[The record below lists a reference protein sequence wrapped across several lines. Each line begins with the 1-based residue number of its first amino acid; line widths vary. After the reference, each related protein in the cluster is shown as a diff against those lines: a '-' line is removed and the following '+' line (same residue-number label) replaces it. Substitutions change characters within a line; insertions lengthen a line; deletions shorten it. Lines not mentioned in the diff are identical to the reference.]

1 MMGPR
6 FPWLLWAYA
15 CCWSAG
21 FCGKVVVWPTDASH
35 WINVK
40 VLLEELVLRGHEV
53 TVLVPSSNLLINY
66 QDTSSP
72 FTFEVLQ
79 VSFTQ
84 ETLDAFMDDFLSFWL
99 NEISNASAWQIMW
112 RMKKDLE
119 IFSNMSKQACD
130 TAMNPQLIEK
140 LQQAKFDILIADPLA
155 VGGELIAEILAIPF
169 VYSFRFSDGNVVE
182 RLCGGLPSPPS
193 YVPASTR
200 RLTDRMPFVERL
212 QNFLFY
218 FYMDLFFL
226 KFWRDEWDGYYSY
239 ALGRPTTLC
248 ETMGKAE
255 IWLIRTYWDFE
266 FPRPF
271 LPNFEFVGGLHC
283 KPAKPL
289 PKEMEEFV
297 QSSGKHGIVVF
308 SLGSMIYNLT
318 DEKSNVIA
326 KALSQLPQ
334 KVLWRYKGKKPETL
348 GSNTRIYD
356 WIPQNDLL
364 GHPLTKAFITHGGT
378 NGIYEAIYHGVP
390 MVGIPLF
397 ADQHDNIAHMRA
409 KGAAV
414 ELDFSTLKTQD
425 LVDALN
431 TVINN
436 STYKEN
442 ALRLSKIHHD
452 QPVKPL
458 DRAVFWIEFV
468 MRHKGAKHLRPAA
481 HNLTWYQY
489 HCLDVLA
496 FLFTCTAITIFILV
510 KCCLFFCRCGRVA
523 KTKKE

>member
-15 CCWSAG
+15 CCWSTG

-40 VLLEELVLRGHEV
+40 VLLEKLVLRGHEV
-53 TVLVPSSNLLINY
+53 TVLVASSNLLIDY

-72 FTFEVLQ
+72 FAFEVLQ
-79 VSFTQ
+79 VPFTQ
-84 ETLDAFMDDFLSFWL
+84 ETLDDAMDEFLNFWM
-99 NEISNASAWQIMW
+99 NEVPNLSPWKFMW
-112 RMKKDLE
+112 RMKKDQE
-119 IFSNMSKQACD
+119 IFTDMLKQTCNTFVMNTQLIAKLKQA
-130 TAMNPQLIEK
+130 N
-140 LQQAKFDILIADPLA
+140 FDVLIADPLA
-155 VGGELIAEILAIPF
+155 VGGELVAEILEIPF

-182 RLCGGLPSPPS
+182 RLCGGLPAPPS
-193 YVPASTR
+193 YVPASTSGM
-200 RLTDRMPFVERL
+200 TDRMSFTERL
-212 QNFLFY
+212 KNYL
-218 FYMDLFFL
+218 FYMDLFFS
-226 KFWRDEWDGYYSY
+226 KI
-239 ALGRPTTLC
+239 C
-248 ETMGKAE
+248 EQQAHLFCCPSISSCVLQENLSE

-283 KPAKPL
+283 QPAKPL

-308 SLGSMIYNLT
+308 SLGSMVYNLS
-318 DEKSNVIA
+318 DEKSNIIA
-326 KALSQLPQ
+326 RALSQIPQ

-378 NGIYEAIYHGVP
+378 NGIYEAIYHGIP
-390 MVGIPLF
+390 MVGIPMF

-414 ELDFSTLKTQD
+414 ALDFSTLTTQD
-425 LVDALN
+425 LADALK
-431 TVINN
+431 TVLNN

-452 QPVKPL
+452 QPVTPL
-458 DRAVFWIEFV
+458 DRAVFWVEFV

-481 HNLTWYQY
+481 HHLTWYQY
-489 HCLDVLA
+489 HSLDVLA
-496 FLFTCTAITIFILV
+496 FLFTCTAIAVFILV
-510 KCCLFFCRCGRVA
+510 KCCVFCCRKCGKGIA
-523 KTKKE
+523 KRKKE